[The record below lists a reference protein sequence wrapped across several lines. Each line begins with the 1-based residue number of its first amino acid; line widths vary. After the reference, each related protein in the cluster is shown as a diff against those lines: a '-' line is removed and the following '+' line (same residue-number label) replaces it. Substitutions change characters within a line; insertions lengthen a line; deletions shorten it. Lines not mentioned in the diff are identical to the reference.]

1 MKSAAPETGGSS
13 LDPAI
18 SSEAQPD
25 IKFTDM
31 DRSWLRESKSMNAY
45 ATSDFFVPTIPQG
58 IFCTRTVSQYQE
70 EWVSRDRFQQ
80 FQKTDIGLEKA
91 SSRASQRSTGTGGAP
106 KGPYSCG
113 LCGKRYVQPQGVRR
127 HYRAKHDP
135 SSCLYCDFK
144 WSRPYQYRAH
154 IKKKHHDVISDLA
167 PDVAKWARHRVANTA
182 ICMQQQPS
190 SELVEVE
197 VMPIHPSPMSHVD

>member
-1 MKSAAPETGGSS
+1 M

-18 SSEAQPD
+18 SSETQPD
-25 IKFTDM
+25 IDLTDM
-31 DRSWLRESKSMNAY
+31 DRSWLHESMSMNAH
-45 ATSDFFVPTIPQG
+45 ATSNFFVPTTPQG

-70 EWVSRDRFQQ
+70 ERISRDMFQQ
-80 FQKTDIGLEKA
+80 FQKTSIGLAEA
-91 SSRASQRSTGTGGAP
+91 SPQASQRSTGTGGAP
-106 KGPYSCG
+106 KGPYPCD
-113 LCGKRYVQPQGVRR
+113 LCGKRYAQPQGVRR

-154 IKKKHHDVISDLA
+154 IKRKHHDVISDFA
-167 PDVAKWARHRVANTA
+167 PDVATWTRHKVANTA
-182 ICMQQQPS
+182 LCMQQRPS

-197 VMPIHPSPMSHVD
+197 VTPVHPPSMSYVD